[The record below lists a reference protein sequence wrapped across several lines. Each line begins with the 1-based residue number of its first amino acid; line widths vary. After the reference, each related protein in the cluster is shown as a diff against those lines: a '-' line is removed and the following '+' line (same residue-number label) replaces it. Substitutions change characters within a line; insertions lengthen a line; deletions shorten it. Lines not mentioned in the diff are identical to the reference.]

1 MLKEDLKLQPAFYAV
16 IPADVRY
23 SKKIVDGAKLL
34 FGEVTALCSKHGYCF
49 AGNEYFAELYDVEK
63 RTIQRWL
70 NGLTKEEHLYIIQE
84 KGRRKIFI
92 SKKFSLNDIQDL
104 PDETLDVGSEAL
116 KKFTNKPV
124 ILKSHSKKDKPIKK
138 AVSKVT
144 EDDTLLAELLLSKI
158 IYNFPHFENKKV
170 KISEWA
176 DDFRKLREIEKAS
189 VDQIRFMIMWVHGG
203 DVQLP
208 GGPLRHFEPN
218 EFWAKNILSAGKL
231 RKQWID
237 NLVPQVQTEFKKK
250 TVTQL

>member
-1 MLKEDLKLQPAFYAV
+1 MLKEEIKILPAFYAV

-34 FGEVTALCSKHGYCF
+34 YGEVTALCSKHGYCF

-70 NGLTKEEHLYIIQE
+70 NGLTNEDHLYISQE

-92 SKKFSLNDIQDL
+92 SKKFSVEVQEPDFEETQKEAIQNL
-104 PDETLDVGSEAL
+104 VVAV
-116 KKFTNKPV
+116 KK
-124 ILKSHSKKDKPIKK
+124 SKAKKTIKK
-138 AVSKVT
+138 VVSKIT
-144 EDDTLLAELLLSKI
+144 EDDTLLAELLLSKV

-170 KISEWA
+170 KLSDWA
-176 DDFRKLREIEKAS
+176 EDFRKLREIEKAS

-218 EFWAKNILSAGKL
+218 EFWSKNILSASKL
-231 RKQWID
+231 RKQWIE

-250 TVTQL
+250 AVTQL